1 MTRTSTLIGWVP
13 PTRKKVRSSST
24 RSSFTCV
31 AGVISPTSSRKIVP
45 PSASSKRPSRRSAAP
60 VNAPFSWPNSSLS
73 SSVSGSAA
81 QFTATNG
88 LPRRGERSWIPRATS
103 SFPVP
108 DSPSIRTVE
117 VTGAICS
124 ILTSTSWIGG
134 DSPMIP
140 VRCCSRRR
148 SIRRRTVATTSAAS
162 AGFSRNA
169 VSPSPRARPLG
180 SGSVDSTSPS
190 VEIERS
196 RASPRSCAAEGS
208 CSPPVSTK
216 QSGMGSR
223 RRMAWRASST
233 DVASAVSNPAD
244 SSWALIRTACSRSP
258 VVLTTPSAI
267 ILQPSVCDLVAGHQ
281 LHGVVDESFEYGQ
294 PVLHAGGGAGQ
305 IDDQGIG
312 ARARDAPR
320 QPGVGERGR
329 RAHPQR
335 LRDAGRGPLQDRGR
349 RLGRHIPRRES
360 RPARGQDRVHLA
372 RIGPARELPRDPVR
386 LVRHH
391 APHHDVVAAPGGP
404 VEDGVARGVGPLAHG
419 TKVAD
424 RENADP
430 DPVPAHCRP
439 FAPSYRPLPPRSV
452 RHERQLH
459 DLRAHALA
467 PDVDLEAGAGLRL
480 LPRQVGQADRGVG
493 GGRDGAAAHHV
504 HLAAVEIHPVTVAS
518 HALRLA
524 HPAPDEP
531 ALDALQP
538 LPLQGGEPD

>member
-31 AGVISPTSSRKIVP
+31 AGAISPTSSRKIVP

-60 VNAPFSWPNSSLS
+60 LKAPFSWPNSSLS

-81 QFTATNG
+81 HFT
-88 LPRRGERSWIPRATS
+88 
-103 SFPVP
+103 
-108 DSPSIRTVE
+108 
-117 VTGAICS
+117 
-124 ILTSTSWIGG
+124 
-134 DSPMIP
+134 
-140 VRCCSRRR
+140 
-148 SIRRRTVATTSAAS
+148 
-162 AGFSRNA
+162 SRNA

-258 VVLTTPSAI
+258 VVITTRSAI
-267 ILQPSVCDLVAGHQ
+267 SRQPSVCDLVAGHQ
-281 LHGVVDESFEYGQ
+281 LHGVVDEPFEYGQ
-294 PVLHAGGGAGQ
+294 AVLHAGGGAGQ
-305 IDDQGIG
+305 IDDQSLG

-320 QPGVGERGR
+320 KPGVGERAP

-335 LRDAGRGPLQDRGR
+335 LRDAGRHPLHDRGR
-349 RLGRHIPRRES
+349 RLGRHVPRRES

-419 TKVAD
+419 PQVAD

-439 FAPSYRPLPPRSV
+439 FAASYRPLPPST
-452 RHERQLH
+452 
-459 DLRAHALA
+459 AFY
-467 PDVDLEAGAGLRL
+467 RL
-480 LPRQVGQADRGVG
+480 LPPSTAFYRLLLCGTNGSFTTSAATRLPRTSISKRAPGCASCRG
-493 GGRDGAAAHHV
+493 R
-504 HLAAVEIHPVTVAS
+504 
-518 HALRLA
+518 
-524 HPAPDEP
+524 
-531 ALDALQP
+531 
-538 LPLQGGEPD
+538 